1 MSRKDRRELERDRKK
16 LSKKTE
22 RLNPNT
28 TELVERLAAYK
39 FDNYV
44 KLFKD
49 LLSQA
54 TFQAMREN
62 KVGEDRAY
70 KIMNRINEIM
80 IENVEEGKGEEI
92 QDELHRCS

>member
-1 MSRKDRRELERDRKK
+1 MSRKDRREAERDRKK
-16 LSKKTE
+16 LAKKVE
-22 RLNPNT
+22 RLDSNT
-28 TELVERLAAYK
+28 TELIEKLAAYK

-44 KLFKD
+44 KLFKE

-62 KVGEDRAY
+62 RIGEDRAN

-80 IENVEEGKGEEI
+80 IESVEEGKGEEL
-92 QDELHRCS
+92 QNELHRCS